1 MRNLLI
7 RLSLEALYFSG
18 AHLLFRRLWGG
29 VGTIVTLHHVRPA
42 RHGTFQPNRSLDVT
56 PEFLDEFIRAFLL
69 QGFDFVGLDEMHYRL
84 QTGAFRRRFI
94 CLTFDDAYRDTLE
107 FAYPIMKHHNVPFAI
122 YVPTSFPD
130 RRGYLWWLTLEAVI
144 AVSDHVDLPGECGM
158 PRISC
163 RTPSQKTQA
172 INIIH
177 SILRSAREERLRAI
191 VGQLARHAGVP
202 PVTSHDSLCLGWRE
216 LADLAKDPLVT
227 VGAHTVNHPRLRN
240 EITPIAWREMAA
252 SVARIKGELE
262 ILPEHFAYPFGD
274 PSAAGPREFAM
285 ARDLGLKTA
294 VTTRPGVLFPEHRE
308 HLTALPRIS
317 LNGLFQRLRY
327 TTVLTSGAA
336 TALSNRFQ
344 RINVSH

>member
-7 RLSLEALYFSG
+7 RLGLEALYFSG
-18 AHLLFRRLWGG
+18 AHLLFRQWWGG

-42 RHGTFQPNRSLDVT
+42 TFGTFQPNRSLHVT
-56 PEFLDEFIRAFLL
+56 PEFLDEFVRALRWH
-69 QGFDFVGLDEMHYRL
+69 GFDFVGLDEMHYRL
-84 QTGAFRRRFI
+84 QTGAFMRRFI

-107 FAYPIMKHHNVPFAI
+107 FAYPIMKHHSVPFAI

-144 AVSDHVDLPGECGM
+144 AVSDHVDMPDECAV

-163 RTPSQKTQA
+163 RTPSQKTHA
-172 INIIH
+172 ISMIH
-177 SILRSAREERLRAI
+177 SILRTEREERLRA
-191 VGQLARHAGVP
+191 VVSQLARRAGVA
-202 PVTSHDSLCLGWRE
+202 PVTSHDSLCMSWQE
-216 LADLAKDPLVT
+216 LADLARDPLVT
-227 VGAHTVNHPRLRN
+227 IGAHTVNHPRLRN
-240 EITPIAWREMAA
+240 EITPIAWREMAE
-252 SVARIKGELE
+252 SVARIKDMLG
-262 ILPEHFAYPFGD
+262 IPPKHFSYPFGD

-285 ARDLGLKTA
+285 AHDLGLKTA

-327 TTVLTSGAA
+327 TTVLTSGVA
-336 TALSNRFQ
+336 TALSNRFR